1 MTVACKMAQCPYHDP
16 SGYCGKPLLI
26 CVDQMGM
33 CNVIWKRG
41 QRRQL
46 VRPFSDEN
54 YKKKK
59 INIID
64 GEIKEEKQEEEEKVT
79 NELVQ
84 AGTSQEDPP
93 NEDAASEEKND

>member
-1 MTVACKMAQCPYHDP
+1 MTVACKMTQCPYHD
-16 SGYCGKPLLI
+16 SLGYCGKPLLI

-33 CNVIWKRG
+33 CSVIWKRG
-41 QRRQL
+41 QQRQL

-64 GEIKEEKQEEEEKVT
+64 GEIKEEKQEEEEVI
-79 NELVQ
+79 NELVL
-84 AGTSQEDPP
+84 AGTNQEDLS
-93 NEDAASEEKND
+93 NEDAASKEKND